1 MEINIHLQGKTRI
14 IYLYTYIRIHI
25 HIRIHIQRDR
35 KSERE
40 IEGGIEKYQNTYTY
54 NND

>member
-14 IYLYTYIRIHI
+14 IYLYTY
-25 HIRIHIQRDR
+25 IRIHIQRDR